1 MPTRS
6 GAKATSASPAKKAK
20 PASKASSSKTATSPA
35 KPTPKARAKPKSKET
50 VSDEDEDDKVEEGG
64 EGEPESSELDD
75 IPLTFK
81 EFTMAAKPMKVVIGP
96 VKATNPVE
104 FKANST
110 QMSTG

>member
-1 MPTRS
+1 
-6 GAKATSASPAKKAK
+6 
-20 PASKASSSKTATSPA
+20 
-35 KPTPKARAKPKSKET
+35 
-50 VSDEDEDDKVEEGG
+50 
-64 EGEPESSELDD
+64 
-75 IPLTFK
+75 LTFK